1 MGQKSLEII
10 ETWGLE
16 EDVAGLNQALAY
28 VTQKKPAR

>member
-10 ETWGLE
+10 ATWGLE

-28 VTQKKPAR
+28 VTRRQPAR